1 METAEKDTLQ
11 SFINYLMERGYP
23 ENSLLTNYKIGK
35 YRADLVIIDP
45 ETNNPLQIFEFK
57 AKKTQQ
63 SQLNGKNRIKNYIFE
78 LSKVNPD
85 AIGYLIFTSDAEPY
99 FEIID
104 PNTEKSVLPSA
115 FDYNNLV
122 RKGKNAKEIMLNSNK
137 SKAVGNLKF
146 VTLSLVVV
154 IFVILVF
161 DILGIVEMNGHRLY
175 LILMIMILILLPY
188 YETIKVANFELT
200 QKK

>member
-122 RKGKNAKEIMLNSNK
+122 RKGKNAKEIMLNSNN
-137 SKAVGNLKF
+137 SAQQSPPDQTV
-146 VTLSLVVV
+146 
-154 IFVILVF
+154 
-161 DILGIVEMNGHRLY
+161 
-175 LILMIMILILLPY
+175 
-188 YETIKVANFELT
+188 
-200 QKK
+200 